1 MAKEKSVG
9 GIIFIEEPFLEKS
22 LGKKLLKRYYLLLEY
37 ERINDKEGKHKYWD
51 FPKGHVE
58 EKENEIGTL
67 RREVLEETGIKDLE
81 ILNGFKE
88 IIKYFFRKEGTL
100 INKEVIY
107 FLARTNTKE
116 VNVSSEHT
124 GFKWL
129 RYEEALKKINFK
141 NSKDILKKAEKFLKN
156 SLLDYQ

>member
-9 GIIFIEEPFLEKS
+9 GVIFIEEKS
-22 LGKKLLKRYYLLLEY
+22 GRYYLLLEY
-37 ERINDKEGKHKYWD
+37 ERRNDKEGKHKYFD
-51 FPKGHVE
+51 FPKGHAE
-58 EKENEIGTL
+58 EKESEIDTL

-81 ILNGFKE
+81 VLNGFKE
-88 IIKYFFRKEGTL
+88 TIKYFFRKEGKL

-107 FLARTNTKE
+107 FLAKTNTQD
-116 VNVSSEHT
+116 VNVSFEHT

-129 RYEEALKKINFK
+129 RYEEALEKINFK
-141 NSKDILKKAEKFLKN
+141 NSKDMLKKADSFLKN